1 MNQQSDFIVFFD
13 RLQVRPGCTSR
24 ELEQAYHHFAKL
36 YHPDNTETAD
46 LDKFAD
52 VVEAYKALRD
62 PELRKEFEDRYQ
74 AEQGGLSP
82 AASAGDKT
90 HGEALQDAD
99 AHARLL
105 RHLYKQR
112 RDTPGNPGIG
122 SWQLEELIGCSSTQ
136 FEFHTWYL
144 RAKNLVEVTEMG
156 TLAIT
161 VDGIDHVIAT
171 SRSEEA
177 AKLMIT
183 HSMPSID
190 RGGDAA

>member
-1 MNQQSDFIVFFD
+1 MNHQADFTIYFD

-62 PELRKEFEDRYQ
+62 PELRKEFEDRYH
-74 AEQGGLSP
+74 AEHGDFSP
-82 AASAGDKT
+82 ASTVDDKS
-90 HGEALQDAD
+90 HKEALQDAD
-99 AHARLL
+99 AHARIL
-105 RHLYKQR
+105 RHLYRQR
-112 RDTPGNPGIG
+112 REAPGNPGIG
-122 SWQLEELIGCSSTQ
+122 SWQLEELIGCSPTQ

-144 RAKNLVEVTEMG
+144 KAKNLVEVTEMG

-161 VDGIDHVIAT
+161 IDGIDHVIAT
-171 SRSEEA
+171 SRSDEA
-177 AKLMIT
+177 AKLLIT
-183 HSMPSID
+183 HEAPSAVQSD
-190 RGGDAA
+190 DGV

>member
-1 MNQQSDFIVFFD
+1 MNHQADFIDFFD

-36 YHPDNTETAD
+36 YHPDNSETSD
-46 LDKFAD
+46 LDKFAE

-74 AEQGGLSP
+74 AEHGGPPSP
-82 AASAGDKT
+82 GAADDKS
-90 HGEALQDAD
+90 HGEALEDAD
-99 AHARLL
+99 AHARIL
-105 RHLYKQR
+105 RHLYQQR
-112 RDTPGNPGIG
+112 REAPGNPGIG
-122 SWQLEELIGCSSTQ
+122 SWRLEELIGCSPTQ

-144 RAKNLVEVTEMG
+144 KAKNLVEVTEMG

-161 VDGIDHVIAT
+161 IEGIDHVIAT
-171 SRSEEA
+171 SRSEA

-183 HSMPSID
+183 HEAPLTGRD
-190 RGGDAA
+190 GDTV